1 MFGHPRRGE
10 HAPNMPTLHC
20 ADRISTPNYCVSL
33 VFSSWYFLRPIPFL
47 HPSGRF
53 YSYFDSVIS
62 TRPRSSRFVRLRSR
76 TSRTHEDDQPTNR
89 LPHCRAFRG
98 QPSRRSQSA
107 QCKGEHGQHQPCN
120 VHPPRKSTT
129 STRSGAIPRGKVRSS
144 TPAPPQF
151 DHSSH
156 RGHARDRMQPVVL
169 GFTSILA

>member
-1 MFGHPRRGE
+1 MFGSPMRIF
-10 HAPNMPTLHC
+10 T
-20 ADRISTPNYCVSL
+20 DRS
-33 VFSSWYFLRPIPFL
+33 
-47 HPSGRF
+47 RF
-53 YSYFDSVIS
+53 YTHRDALYSYFDSVIS
-62 TRPRSSRFVRLRSR
+62 TRPRPLTLRPASIR

-89 LPHCRAFRG
+89 LPHCRAFSG

-144 TPAPPQF
+144 THAPPQF

-169 GFTSILA
+169 GFTSILAQCGGGCAGVRPHPRVDPHLPAPYACAGST

>member
-1 MFGHPRRGE
+1 MFGHPVAAQLLRER
-10 HAPNMPTLHC
+10 PTL
-20 ADRISTPNYCVSL
+20 ARIIFEIDPVFTPLGTLCTVTSIPS
-33 VFSSWYFLRPIPFL
+33 FHSSPPRTLRP
-47 HPSGRF
+47 
-53 YSYFDSVIS
+53 
-62 TRPRSSRFVRLRSR
+62 SSIR

-144 TPAPPQF
+144 THAPPQF

-169 GFTSILA
+169 GFTSILAQCGGGCAGVRLTLCRR